1 MKKLI
6 SLLLSVAVS
15 ILTCVTAFVAV
26 PARNNDQVAPCYEIM
41 EVYGHVVNYRMMIQ
55 LHRSEIE

>member
-15 ILTCVTAFVAV
+15 ILTCVTAFATV

-41 EVYGHVVNYRMMIQ
+41 EVYGQVVNYRMMIQ